1 MDVSEKKRERK
12 NGPTG
17 HFHIFHILILKLNSM
32 VKYNITFYRKFL
44 ATKADHSAPSFVET
58 AVNNYLAK
66 MRPLLGIAEV
76 QTLN

>member
-1 MDVSEKKRERK
+1 MLVRKKEREKMDQR
-12 NGPTG
+12 G

-66 MRPLLGIAEV
+66 MRPLRGIAEV